1 MAKNNTAAA
10 LSQQERKPGRDG
22 LSGVSRAD
30 KREPFEHHARMN
42 PFSKLIYVYIFLS
55 LAYFQ
60 AQAAEPNFQN
70 IFQDKDGCFVLYD
83 LKSDKVVCQYNES
96 RCQREFAPCSTFKIA
111 IALMAF
117 DKGIL
122 KDENTTYKW
131 DGVDRGNPYWN
142 RDTSAT
148 DWLKYSVVWY
158 SQRIT
163 PQLGAPTIEDYL
175 AKFDYGNRDISGGL
189 TNFWLGST
197 LKISANEEIE
207 FLKKLWRDELPVSPR
222 AMALT
227 KKIMPVEISPSGAR
241 LAGKTGSHSTTTN
254 SLGWFVGHLD
264 GKQGEYLVAVNY
276 TEDKPPT
283 GNIRPGMMA
292 EKLCQKILEEMQLY

>member
-1 MAKNNTAAA
+1 VIASPDKVLQYPVMRSTSRLVFLFAF
-10 LSQQERKPGRDG
+10 
-22 LSGVSRAD
+22 VSL
-30 KREPFEHHARMN
+30 F
-42 PFSKLIYVYIFLS
+42 FI
-55 LAYFQ
+55 Q
-60 AQAAEPNFQN
+60 ANAAEPDFQN
-70 IFQDKDGCFVLYD
+70 IFQGKDGCFMLYD
-83 LKSDKVVCQYNES
+83 LKADKVVCQYNES
-96 RCQREFAPCSTFKIA
+96 RCGLRVSPCSTFKIA

-122 KDENTTYKW
+122 NDENTTYKW
-131 DGVDRGNPYWN
+131 DGVDRGSASWN

-163 PQLGAPTIEDYL
+163 PQLGAATIEDYL

-207 FLKKLWRDELPVSPR
+207 FLKKLWSDELPVSQR
-222 AMALT
+222 AMTLT
-227 KKIMPVEISPSGAR
+227 KKIMPMEISQAGAR
-241 LAGKTGSHSTTTN
+241 LAGKTGSHSTKTN

-264 GKQGEYLVAVNY
+264 CKQGEYLVTVNY
-276 TEDKPPT
+276 SEDKPPARNT
-283 GNIRPGMMA
+283 YPGMVA
-292 EKLCQKILEEMQLY
+292 EKLCEKILEDMQLY

>member
-1 MAKNNTAAA
+1 
-10 LSQQERKPGRDG
+10 
-22 LSGVSRAD
+22 
-30 KREPFEHHARMN
+30 MN
-42 PFSKLIYVYIFLS
+42 PFSKLIYVYIILS
-55 LAYFQ
+55 VAYFQ
-60 AQAAEPNFQN
+60 ANAVEPDFQN
-70 IFQDKDGCFVLYD
+70 IFRGKDGCFMLYD
-83 LKSDKVVCQYNES
+83 LKADKVVCQYNES
-96 RCQREFAPCSTFKIA
+96 RCQWEFAPCSTFKIA

-131 DGVDRGNPYWN
+131 DGVDRGSPSWN

-163 PQLGAPTIEDYL
+163 PQLGAATIENYL
-175 AKFDYGNRDISGGL
+175 AEFDYGNRDISGGL

-207 FLKKLWRDELPVSPR
+207 FWKKLWRDELPVSQR

-227 KKIMPVEISPSGAR
+227 RKIIPMEISPAGVM
-241 LAGKTGSHSTTTN
+241 LAGKTGSHSTKTS

-264 GKQGEYLVAVNY
+264 CKQGEYLVAVNY
-276 TEDKPPT
+276 GEDKPPARNT
-283 GNIRPGMMA
+283 YPGMVA
-292 EKLCQKILEEMQLY
+292 EKLCEKILEEMQLY